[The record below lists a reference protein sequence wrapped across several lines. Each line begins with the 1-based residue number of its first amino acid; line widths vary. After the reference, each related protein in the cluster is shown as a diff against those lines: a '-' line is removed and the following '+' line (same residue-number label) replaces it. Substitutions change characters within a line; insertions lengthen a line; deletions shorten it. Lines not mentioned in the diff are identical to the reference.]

1 MDLLQRVTESLKAFE
16 LWTVCTRVLKTSDC
30 FEDPFCLKCFVCFN
44 WCIPLHNFYS
54 FLSSSVQFRSNS
66 QKSVVLVVKPA
77 SLKHCFF
84 KKKLFFQQHR
94 YFLLLPKPPHLF
106 PVIYSF
112 DYYFKYTSNNIDVS
126 SVQSA

>member
-1 MDLLQRVTESLKAFE
+1 MSCMDLLQRVTESLKAFE

-44 WCIPLHNFYS
+44 WCIPLYNFYS

-84 KKKLFFQQHR
+84 KKSCFSSSIGISSSSPNHLTFFQSSI
-94 YFLLLPKPPHLF
+94 LSTIILST
-106 PVIYSF
+106 PVTILM
-112 DYYFKYTSNNIDVS
+112 
-126 SVQSA
+126 